1 MKTRNK
7 TVVPRNPYAVAATLK
22 KAGKHEKSNKAKRQE
37 NKQTLSKIL
46 KNESD
51 DQGGETS
58 AI

>member
-37 NKQTLSKIL
+37 NKQTLNKLI
-46 KNESD
+46 KNEND
-51 DQGGETS
+51 DQGGETP
-58 AI
+58 AF